1 MPNIS
6 KKKLETVN
14 LIKPPLKLQEK
25 SIEIV
30 EFVEAQKT
38 RLQAHLTEANT
49 LFASLHMLTR
59 LPPNIRGT
67 RRFFFVILSLY
78 FK

>member
-25 SIEIV
+25 FVEMV

-49 LFASLHMLTR
+49 LFASLQQRAFAGEL
-59 LPPNIRGT
+59 
-67 RRFFFVILSLY
+67 
-78 FK
+78 